1 MSLPEG
7 RKLVSWNTALSFG
20 TILALRYKRVEI
32 ELGVPKNL
40 SLKLPH
46 ASIA

>member
-1 MSLPEG
+1 MSLLDG
-7 RKLVSWNTALSFG
+7 LKLVSWNTALSFG
-20 TILALRYKRVEI
+20 TILALRSKRVEI

-40 SLKLPH
+40 SLKLPY